1 MKVIGTLVVLVLLA
15 VSAVTGPTV
24 LAASQNIIAGASNV
38 VDHAPPNADSIP
50 PGTIITMQNWQ
61 NYRRFMP
68 DGMAALFEGKYFWKM
83 PPDVQMEVSPTIIV
97 PLPKNYLAATEKYA
111 SQVKVIE
118 LPDGGLTLQ
127 GYRGGIAFPNPQE
140 PHRGWK
146 VPDRTSFRHDPL
158 LRSAAQASAAAK
170 NDKTGKPVPLTG
182 LGSLAVE
189 HECRL
194 VQPIAVRVECGSGEL
209 GVAIGIG
216 PAPVFD
222 WLAHTG

>member
-1 MKVIGTLVVLVLLA
+1 MKVIATLVLVVLLV

-24 LAASQNIIAGASNV
+24 FAASQNIIAGAPNV
-38 VDHAPPNADSIP
+38 VNHAPPNADSIP

-68 DGMAALFEGKYFWKM
+68 DGMVALFEGKYFWKM

-146 VPDRTSFRHDPL
+146 VLMNLWYRYSPRL
-158 LRSAAQASAAAK
+158 LVV
-170 NDKTGKPVPLTG
+170 THGWTC
-182 LGSLAVE
+182 AVNSSGNSNCE
-189 HECRL
+189 TYQ
-194 VQPIAVRVECGSGEL
+194 VVE
-209 GVAIGIG
+209 
-216 PAPVFD
+216 PATQLQHRP
-222 WLAHTG
+222 